1 MTPKQRA
8 FVAQYLNTIPE
19 DQRFNVDDIMAEHFC
34 ADEYNANECARLI
47 NIGVKTASC
56 SLKAAYDIEQEPLP
70 EVGRLSVV
78 LDWKQNPVCIIQLT
92 SVEVSPF
99 DQVTDEFAYAE
110 GEGDRSYSWWR
121 QAHLKFFNEYAA
133 YLNIAFSE
141 QDELVL
147 ERFEK
152 VFPR

>member
-19 DQRFNVDDIMAEHFC
+19 DQRFNVDDIIAEHFC

-78 LDWKQNPVCIIQLT
+78 LDWEQNPVCIIQLT

-121 QAHLKFFNEYAA
+121 QAHLKFFNEYAE
-133 YLNIAFSE
+133 YLNIPFTE

-152 VFPR
+152 VFPK

>member
-19 DQRFNVDDIMAEHFC
+19 GQRFNVDDIIAEHFC

-78 LDWKQNPVCIIQLT
+78 LDWEQNPVCIIQLT

-121 QAHLKFFNEYAA
+121 QAHLKFFNEYAE
-133 YLNIAFSE
+133 YLNIPFTE

-152 VFPR
+152 VFPK